1 MPAFTDVS
9 LIEMAAV
16 LFLRLRNLDET
27 VIEGKFL
34 IGRSKFACIKKPLRV
49 PSFQL
54 EAA

>member
-1 MPAFTDVS
+1 MPAFTDAL
-9 LIEMAAV
+9 LIKMAAV
-16 LFLRLRNLDET
+16 LFLRLHNLDET

-34 IGRSKFACIKKPLRV
+34 IGKSKFASIKKPLRV